1 MNSQRYVLKLDDNSY
16 NDIKWSQLDKNIP
29 IEFELENY
37 FYSDGDMARI
47 EWEVNNQVYL
57 IQSGDEVS
65 IEEDNKVKFKL
76 RREIALTEGEGAFNV
91 VITNQA
97 DDSRI
102 STFRNLFRIEKGSV
116 NEGQV
121 STSLIITAKEDLDKT
136 ITKFDTKVQAM
147 NDKLENEK
155 TKINTMIDNKIKE
168 GNGTVDKI
176 NKAIADGQFDSFETK
191 ENHNKDMADR
201 NIKTYNSLA
210 QLGLTPSSA
219 TIADIASAMPNGSY
233 LQLGIDSSFNTSQY
247 PKNQGTL
254 IIERANVNRIA
265 LRFRLNNGAEYV
277 ANYHSTNGLTTWKK
291 IVNEDS
297 IPQVQ
302 QDIVNLVYPVGMYVD
317 FRVGVNPNTI
327 YTWQKWEQDTSG
339 TVLVGATGKTNDKEF
354 GTVGNT
360 GGNKVQKAELSNTAF
375 AQIAIAEG
383 SKRIQ
388 GKQVDTP
395 NWNATI
401 SITGSSADSTARLTQ
416 AGINVAGT
424 TNDFDNCM
432 PYKVCSRWYRVS

>member
-1 MNSQRYVLKLDDNSY
+1 MNTQRYVLKLDDDSY
-16 NDIKWSQLDKNIP
+16 NDIKWSELDKNIP

-37 FYSDGDMARI
+37 LYSDGDMARI
-47 EWEVNNQVYL
+47 EWEVNNKVYL

-65 IEEDNKVKFKL
+65 IEEDNKVRFKL
-76 RREIALTEGEGAFNV
+76 RREIALTEGEGDFNV

-102 STFRNLFRIEKGSV
+102 STFRNHFRIEKGSV
-116 NEGQV
+116 NEGQI

-168 GNGTVDKI
+168 GNATVDKI
-176 NKAIADGQFDSFETK
+176 NKAIADGQFDTFETK
-191 ENHNKDMADR
+191 ENHNKDMAVR
-201 NIKTYNSLA
+201 NIKSYNNLA

-219 TIADIASAMPNGSY
+219 TIVDIVSAMPNGSY

-247 PKNQGTL
+247 PNNQGTL

-277 ANYHSTNGLTTWKK
+277 ANYHGTNGLTTWKK
-291 IVNEDS
+291 IINEENV
-297 IPQVQ
+297 PQVQ
-302 QDIVNLVYPVGMYVD
+302 QDIINLIYPVGIYVD

-360 GGNKVQKAELSNTAF
+360 GGNKIQKANLSNTAF
-375 AQIAIAEG
+375 AQIAIAGG

-388 GKQVDTP
+388 GKQVTTP
-395 NWNATI
+395 EWNATM
-401 SITGSSADSTARLTQ
+401 SLVGSGADSTTRLTR

-424 TNDFDNCM
+424 TNDFNNCM

>member
-116 NEGQV
+116 NEGQI

-136 ITKFDTKVQAM
+136 ITKFDTKVKAM

-168 GNGTVDKI
+168 EN
-176 NKAIADGQFDSFETK
+176 NET
-191 ENHNKDMADR
+191 
-201 NIKTYNSLA
+201 
-210 QLGLTPSSA
+210 G
-219 TIADIASAMPNGSY
+219 
-233 LQLGIDSSFNTSQY
+233 
-247 PKNQGTL
+247 
-254 IIERANVNRIA
+254 RI
-265 LRFRLNNGAEYV
+265 F
-277 ANYHSTNGLTTWKK
+277 
-291 IVNEDS
+291 
-297 IPQVQ
+297 
-302 QDIVNLVYPVGMYVD
+302 
-317 FRVGVNPNTI
+317 
-327 YTWQKWEQDTSG
+327 
-339 TVLVGATGKTNDKEF
+339 
-354 GTVGNT
+354 
-360 GGNKVQKAELSNTAF
+360 
-375 AQIAIAEG
+375 
-383 SKRIQ
+383 
-388 GKQVDTP
+388 
-395 NWNATI
+395 
-401 SITGSSADSTARLTQ
+401 
-416 AGINVAGT
+416 
-424 TNDFDNCM
+424 
-432 PYKVCSRWYRVS
+432 CS

>member
-1 MNSQRYVLKLDDNSY
+1 MNTQRYVLKLDDDSY

-37 FYSDGDMARI
+37 LYSDGDMARI
-47 EWEVNNQVYL
+47 EWEVNNKVYL

-65 IEEDNKVKFKL
+65 IEEDNKVRFKL
-76 RREIALTEGEGAFNV
+76 RREIALTEGEGDFNV

-102 STFRNLFRIEKGSV
+102 STFRNQFRIEKGSV
-116 NEGQV
+116 NEGQI

-168 GNGTVDKI
+168 GNATVDKI

-191 ENHNKDMADR
+191 ENHNKDMAVR
-201 NIKTYNSLA
+201 NIKSYNNLA

-219 TIADIASAMPNGSY
+219 TIVDIVSAMPNGSY

-277 ANYHSTNGLTTWKK
+277 ANYHSINGLTPWKK
-291 IVNEDS
+291 IINEDNV
-297 IPQVQ
+297 PQVQ
-302 QDIVNLVYPVGMYVD
+302 QDIINLMYPVGIYID
-317 FRVGVNPNTI
+317 FRKGIDPNTI

-360 GGNKVQKAELSNTAF
+360 GGNKIQKANLTNTAF

-383 SKRIQ
+383 SRRIQ
-388 GKQVDTP
+388 GKQVKTV
-395 NWNATI
+395 NWNANI
-401 SITGSSADSTARLTQ
+401 SLTGSNADSTTRLTQ

>member
-47 EWEVNNQVYL
+47 EWEVNNKVYL

-65 IEEDNKVKFKL
+65 IEEDNKVRFKL
-76 RREIALTEGEGAFNV
+76 RREIALTEGEGDFNV

-102 STFRNLFRIEKGSV
+102 STFRNHFRIEKGSV
-116 NEGQV
+116 NEGQI

-168 GNGTVDKI
+168 GNATVDKI

-191 ENHNKDMADR
+191 ENHNKDMAVR
-201 NIKTYNSLA
+201 NIKSYNNLA

-219 TIADIASAMPNGSY
+219 TIVDIVSAMPNGSY

-247 PKNQGTL
+247 PNNQG
-254 IIERANVNRIA
+254 N
-265 LRFRLNNGAEYV
+265 
-277 ANYHSTNGLTTWKK
+277 
-291 IVNEDS
+291 
-297 IPQVQ
+297 
-302 QDIVNLVYPVGMYVD
+302 
-317 FRVGVNPNTI
+317 
-327 YTWQKWEQDTSG
+327 
-339 TVLVGATGKTNDKEF
+339 
-354 GTVGNT
+354 
-360 GGNKVQKAELSNTAF
+360 
-375 AQIAIAEG
+375 
-383 SKRIQ
+383 
-388 GKQVDTP
+388 
-395 NWNATI
+395 
-401 SITGSSADSTARLTQ
+401 
-416 AGINVAGT
+416 
-424 TNDFDNCM
+424 
-432 PYKVCSRWYRVS
+432 